1 MPPTATPPEL
11 MAILTTTSKC
21 SHCQQIKAADCFYAN
36 RSRPDGLSKEC
47 KPCQLETQRKDNN
60 KAKEID
66 IVAWRLKNA
75 IAKREQRFRKK
86 LTKQIASQAAAAPQ
100 VVAQADVHDL

>member
-11 MAILTTTSKC
+11 MAIPTTTSKC
-21 SHCQQIKAADCFYAN
+21 SHCQQIKTADCFYAN

-47 KPCQLETQRKDNN
+47 KPCQLEAQRKHNN
-60 KAKEID
+60 KAKEND

-86 LTKQIASQAAAAPQ
+86 LTKQSASQAAAAPQ
-100 VVAQADVHDL
+100 AGIYDL